1 MKKFKKKIERND
13 MFGHQIGLTFNK
25 KGSSHNTLIG
35 GITSIIVK
43 IFLAIYIYTIFSRM
57 INREDDIISKEK
69 EEVEYEELGDV
80 KYNETDVVSFY
91 KLIK

>member
-1 MKKFKKKIERND
+1 

-25 KGSSHNTLIG
+25 KGSTHNTLIG
-35 GITSIIVK
+35 GITSIVVRV
-43 IFLAIYIYTIFSRM
+43 FLAVYIYVIFARM
-57 INREDDIISKEK
+57 INLDDDTISKEK
-69 EEVEYEELGDV
+69 VEVEYEEIGDV